1 VIMLF
6 GRNPVVVFIAG
17 IALLVGGLALH
28 ATFLPWIGGALL
40 LSLEILVAADLI
52 RTVAVSPT
60 LRNVLVLGLI
70 VLIRTFLSFSLE
82 VEIEGVLPWRRALA
96 SGAGAIRQASRNARG
111 PDAP

>member
-40 LSLEILVAADLI
+40 LIGGTKTALQHKQGRSG
-52 RTVAVSPT
+52 SQ
-60 LRNVLVLGLI
+60 
-70 VLIRTFLSFSLE
+70 S
-82 VEIEGVLPWRRALA
+82 RR
-96 SGAGAIRQASRNARG
+96 
-111 PDAP
+111 